1 MIVLLNFLFKDE
13 GFGFR
18 TERKEGN
25 RNPRDFRRS
34 ESCLTIVVLLKT
46 DKRLSREAL
55 VKSQVNLTLDDID
68 IVIHN
73 IKFRCLKNATKC
85 QFVATF

>member
-1 MIVLLNFLFKDE
+1 MIVLLNFLFKDD

-34 ESCLTIVVLLKT
+34 ESCLTIIVLLKT
-46 DKRLSREAL
+46 DKRLSREAF
-55 VKSQVNLTLDDID
+55 VKSQINLTLDNVD
-68 IVIHN
+68 VKIHSN
-73 IKFRCLKNATKC
+73 RNWAKKKS
-85 QFVATF
+85 